1 MSRLSPALATLALA
15 LGVIVMAQS
24 MPRTAPLALPPAV
37 VATATAEALAVPTA
51 PTIAP
56 TSASPSP
63 TALPAIPDG
72 YRVRIARLGIDLAI
86 REGDVERDS
95 VQQKT
100 PEGFAFHLPGTGLPA
115 SGLNVYLYAHA
126 RVGMFLSLWNARV
139 GDEVIITTPAG
150 HELRYVVSEIHP
162 RVPPNEVSWAQ
173 PDGPERLT
181 LQTSTGPNPGDPRFV
196 VIAQPA

>member
-1 MSRLSPALATLALA
+1 MSRLSPALSTLVLVV
-15 LGVIVMAQS
+15 GVIVLAQS
-24 MPRTAPLALPPAV
+24 VPRAAPLAAAPAA
-37 VATATAEALAVPTA
+37 VASAPTDALAVPTA
-51 PTIAP
+51 PSLAP

-86 REGDVERDS
+86 REGDIERDS

-100 PEGFAFHLPGTGLPA
+100 PEGFAFHLPGTGIPE

-139 GDEVIITTPAG
+139 GDEVRITTPSG
-150 HELRYVVSEIHP
+150 HVLRYVVSEIHP
-162 RVPPNEVSWAQ
+162 RVLPSEISWAE
-173 PDGPERLT
+173 PTSPERLT

-196 VIAQPA
+196 VIALPS